1 MWNSLVIY
9 WFNTSHY
16 ITPKCHEIIDIILL
30 SLLTLQ
36 IKANPDEDPGYGPE
50 PAEPDP
56 AEDQE
61 ILDDGQVKGHWDKRL
76 NSFQKLMFV
85 KVFKEEKVRTDY
97 SYILHSSSSIVIL
110 LQ

>member
-1 MWNSLVIY
+1 MIY
-9 WFNTSHY
+9 GFNTSHY
-16 ITPKCHEIIDIILL
+16 ITPKCNVMINIIPL

-85 KVFKEEKVRTDY
+85 KVFKEEKVRTDCFN
-97 SYILHSSSSIVIL
+97 ILHSSSSIVIL